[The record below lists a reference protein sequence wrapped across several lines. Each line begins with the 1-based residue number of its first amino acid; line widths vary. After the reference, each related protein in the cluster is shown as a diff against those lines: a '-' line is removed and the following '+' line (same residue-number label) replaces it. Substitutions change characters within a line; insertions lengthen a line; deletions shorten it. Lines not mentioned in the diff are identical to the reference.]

1 MGMKLK
7 PKRLQKVLSDN
18 IKKYRKEQK
27 LSQEKLALA
36 SGVDRSYM
44 SEIERCLANPSLDLI
59 LKISN
64 ALDIEPSKL
73 LEL

>member
-1 MGMKLK
+1 MKLK
-7 PKRLQKVLSDN
+7 PQQLQLALSEN
-18 IKKYRKEQK
+18 IKKYRKAQG

-36 SGVDRSYM
+36 SGIDRSYM
-44 SEIERCLANPSLDLI
+44 SEIERCLANPSLDLL

-64 ALDIEPSKL
+64 ALKIETSKL

>member
-1 MGMKLK
+1 MNVRSPQL
-7 PKRLQKVLSDN
+7 LQALSKN
-18 IKKYRKEQK
+18 IKKYRAELK

-36 SGVDRSYM
+36 AGVDRSYM
-44 SEIERCLANPSLDLI
+44 SEIERGLANPTIDLL

-64 ALDIEPSKL
+64 ALKIQPSKL

>member
-1 MGMKLK
+1 MKLQ
-7 PKRLQKVLSDN
+7 PKRLQKALSDN
-18 IKKYRKEQK
+18 IKKYRKEK
-27 LSQEKLALA
+27 GLSQEKLALT

-44 SEIERCLANPSLDLI
+44 SEIERCLANPSLDLL

>member
-1 MGMKLK
+1 MKLQ
-7 PKRLQKVLSDN
+7 PQRLQKALSDN
-18 IKKYRKEQK
+18 IKKYRKEK
-27 LSQEKLALA
+27 GLSQEKLALA

-44 SEIERCLANPSLDLI
+44 SEIERCLTNPSLDLI

-64 ALDIEPSKL
+64 ALDIEPYKL

>member
-1 MGMKLK
+1 MKLQ

-18 IKKYRKEQK
+18 IKKYRKDKK

-44 SEIERCLANPSLDLI
+44 SEIERCLANPSLDLL

-64 ALDIEPSKL
+64 ALDVEPSKL